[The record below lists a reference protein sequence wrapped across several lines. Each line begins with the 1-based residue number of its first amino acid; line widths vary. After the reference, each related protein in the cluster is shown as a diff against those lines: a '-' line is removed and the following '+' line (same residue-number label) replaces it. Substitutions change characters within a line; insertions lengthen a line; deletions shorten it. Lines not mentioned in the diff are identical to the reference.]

1 MPEAIEPVWEPEPEP
16 EPEAPAAAAAD
27 PATEETVVEL
37 TPMGN
42 KRSEVTEADDTE
54 YKLPNPTFLKRS
66 NGKAKA
72 DPGSEARVAAQ
83 LVEALSH
90 FDIPAKVVGTVA
102 GPHVTRYELRLEPGI
117 KMSKVSNLRDDLA
130 YSLAAPDVRI
140 LAPIPGKQAV
150 GVEVPNSVRRMVH
163 LGDVMQEPPTGWSPV
178 TVWLGKDIGGKAIG
192 TDLAKQPH
200 ILIAGTTGSGKSG
213 CVNAILSS
221 ILLRA
226 TPNEVR
232 MVLIDPKQVELNY
245 YEQIPHLLTPVVT
258 SPRLAANVLQNLIRE
273 MEHRYTLM
281 KEVKARNLPEM
292 KRLRLSMGEQPL
304 QYILCVI
311 DELADLMMVAPH
323 EVEDSIIR
331 LAQKARAV
339 GIPLVLATQRP
350 SADVITGL
358 IKANVP
364 ARIAFAVSSQV
375 DSRVILD
382 QNGGESLLGQGDMVF
397 RPVEESRP
405 KRVQGAFISEEEI
418 EKLTQ
423 HWRA

>member
-1 MPEAIEPVWEPEPEP
+1 PPEVEPVVRATHVEMPELPEAIEPVWEPEPEAEP
-16 EPEAPAAAAAD
+16 DPASDPGPEATGHKPKAEPA
-27 PATEETVVEL
+27 EL

-66 NGKAKA
+66 NGKAKT
-72 DPGSEARVAAQ
+72 DPASEARVGAQ

-90 FDIPAKVVGTVA
+90 FDIPAQVVGTVA
-102 GPHVTRYELRLEPGI
+102 GPHVTRYELRLQPGI

-130 YSLAAPDVRI
+130 YALAAPDVRI

-226 TPNEVR
+226 TPNEV
-232 MVLIDPKQVELNY
+232 
-245 YEQIPHLLTPVVT
+245 
-258 SPRLAANVLQNLIRE
+258 
-273 MEHRYTLM
+273 
-281 KEVKARNLPEM
+281 
-292 KRLRLSMGEQPL
+292 
-304 QYILCVI
+304 
-311 DELADLMMVAPH
+311 
-323 EVEDSIIR
+323 
-331 LAQKARAV
+331 
-339 GIPLVLATQRP
+339 
-350 SADVITGL
+350 
-358 IKANVP
+358 
-364 ARIAFAVSSQV
+364 
-375 DSRVILD
+375 
-382 QNGGESLLGQGDMVF
+382 
-397 RPVEESRP
+397 
-405 KRVQGAFISEEEI
+405 
-418 EKLTQ
+418 
-423 HWRA
+423 